1 MDQAYY
7 YQYFELERK
16 HWWFL
21 VRSKI
26 LRERVKDQVYRGDA
40 LKILNIGACGGASSL
55 MLQEFGAVT
64 SEEYDAELA
73 AFASEKTG
81 LTIRQGDITDL
92 QHPDHSFD
100 LVCAFDVV
108 EHVVDHQKAVDEMLR
123 VCKPG
128 GKVFVT
134 VPAYQWLWSAHDD
147 VNHHQRRYTAG
158 GLKALFQGSGS
169 TVYCSYFNT
178 ILLVPVGFVRLLLKV
193 LPVKRKGAGSDY
205 DLLDERSLASR
216 VMGFLFGLEVPLLR
230 WMRFPAGISVGLIVE
245 KKQI

>member
-21 VRSKI
+21 VRSQI
-26 LRERVKDQVYRGDA
+26 LRDRVKERVYEGKE
-40 LKILNIGACGGASSL
+40 LKILNIGACGGASSI
-55 MLQEFGAVT
+55 MLQEFGTVT

-73 AFASEKTG
+73 AFASERTG
-81 LTIRQGDITDL
+81 LEIKQGDITDL
-92 QHPDHSFD
+92 QHPANSFD

-158 GLKALFQGSGS
+158 GLKSLFQGRGK
-169 TVYCSYFNT
+169 TVYSSYFNT
-178 ILLVPVGFVRLLLKV
+178 ILLLPVGMVRLLLKV
-193 LPVKRKGAGSDY
+193 IPIQRKGAGSDY
-205 DLLDERSLASR
+205 DLLDEGSLASR